1 MTSANNPENTSATPG
16 AEQAATEADQA
27 REASGA
33 TSTTGSVMEDSPAS
47 GGRFPVGTFQPAPKQ
62 ASFLRILLAQ
72 AKIESLLFLRHGE
85 QQLLSLIIPVGL
97 LVGMALVPVLPLE
110 DPVAAAFPMVLAVA
124 IMGAGFTGQAIAVA
138 FDRRY
143 GALKRIGAAGVPTSA
158 LIAGKIAAVL
168 VVVVVQVM
176 ILTVVAL
183 LLGWTPPGL
192 GLIIAA
198 IFVILGVA
206 CFTSLGLLLGGTLS
220 SEMVLALANTIWFV
234 LLGAVGYATIAADI
248 SARAQTLLQLI
259 PSVAL
264 AAGLRESFAGGVD
277 WFAIVVL
284 AAWAVG
290 GAIAARKFF
299 SFTIKGD

>member
-1 MTSANNPENTSATPG
+1 MTSANNRGMQNSHPAGTPSGQG
-16 AEQAATEADQA
+16 AGTPVGPVVET
-27 REASGA
+27 GA
-33 TSTTGSVMEDSPAS
+33 VMEDAPAT
-47 GGRFPVGTFQPAPKQ
+47 GGRFPVGTFEPAPKQ
-62 ASFLRILLAQ
+62 ASFVRMLLAQ
-72 AKIESLLFLRHGE
+72 TKIESLLFLRHGE

-97 LVGMALVPVLPLE
+97 LLGLALVPVVPLD
-110 DPVAAAFPMVLAVA
+110 DPVARAFPMVLAVA

-168 VVVVVQVM
+168 IVVAIQVL

-183 LLGWTPPGL
+183 LLGWSPPGL
-192 GLIIAA
+192 GLVIAV
-198 IFVILGVA
+198 IFLILGVG

-234 LLGAVGYATIAADI
+234 LLGAVGYSTVASDLGPQ
-248 SARAQTLLQLI
+248 AQTLLQLI

-264 AAGLRESFAGGVD
+264 AAGLEESFAGGVD

-284 AAWAVG
+284 AVWAIVG
-290 GAIAARKFF
+290 AVAARKLF

>member
-1 MTSANNPENTSATPG
+1 MTSANNLG
-16 AEQAATEADQA
+16 MQDGQAAGTP
-27 REASGA
+27 SGQGSG
-33 TSTTGSVMEDSPAS
+33 TSVEPVAETGAVMEDAPAT
-47 GGRFPVGTFQPAPKQ
+47 GGRFPVGTFEPAPKQ
-62 ASFLRILLAQ
+62 ASFVRMLLAQ
-72 AKIESLLFLRHGE
+72 TKIESLLFLRHGE

-97 LVGMALVPVLPLE
+97 LLGLALVPVVPLD
-110 DPVAAAFPMVLAVA
+110 DPVASAFPMVLAVA

-168 VVVVVQVM
+168 IVVAIQVL

-183 LLGWTPPGL
+183 LLGWSPPGL
-192 GLIIAA
+192 GLVIAA
-198 IFVILGVA
+198 IFLILGVG

-234 LLGAVGYATIAADI
+234 LLGAVGYSTVASDLGPQ
-248 SARAQTLLQLI
+248 AQTLLQLI

-264 AAGLRESFAGGVD
+264 AAGLEESFAGGVD

-284 AAWAVG
+284 AVWAIVG
-290 GAIAARKFF
+290 AVAARKLF

>member
-1 MTSANNPENTSATPG
+1 MTSTNNLGAQGGQPAGMPSGQGSGAP
-16 AEQAATEADQA
+16 AEQGTE
-27 REASGA
+27 
-33 TSTTGSVMEDSPAS
+33 TGSVMEDAPAT
-47 GGRFPVGTFQPAPKQ
+47 GGRFPVGTFEPAPKQ
-62 ASFLRILLAQ
+62 SSFVRMLLAQ
-72 AKIESLLFLRHGE
+72 TKIESLLFLRHGE

-97 LVGMALVPVLPLE
+97 LLGLALVPVVPLD
-110 DPVAAAFPMVLAVA
+110 DPVARAFPMVLAVA

-168 VVVVVQVM
+168 IVVAIQVL

-183 LLGWTPPGL
+183 LLGWSPPGL
-192 GLIIAA
+192 GLVIAV
-198 IFVILGVA
+198 IFLILGVG

-234 LLGAVGYATIAADI
+234 LLGAVGYSTVASDLGPQ
-248 SARAQTLLQLI
+248 AQTLLQLI

-264 AAGLRESFAGGVD
+264 AAGLEESFAGGVD
-277 WFAIVVL
+277 WFAIIVL
-284 AAWAVG
+284 AVWAIVG
-290 GAIAARKFF
+290 AVAARKLF

>member
-1 MTSANNPENTSATPG
+1 MTSANNRGKQGGQPAGTPSGQGSGTHVEPVAETG
-16 AEQAATEADQA
+16 A
-27 REASGA
+27 
-33 TSTTGSVMEDSPAS
+33 VMEDAPAT
-47 GGRFPVGTFQPAPKQ
+47 GGRFPIGTFEPAPKQ

-72 AKIESLLFLRHGE
+72 TKIESLLFLRHGE

-97 LVGMALVPVLPLE
+97 LLGLALVPVVPLD
-110 DPVAAAFPMVLAVA
+110 DPVASAFPMVLAVA

-143 GALKRIGAAGVPTSA
+143 GALKRIGAAGVPTPA

-168 VVVVVQVM
+168 IVVAIQVL

-183 LLGWTPPGL
+183 LLGWSPSGL
-192 GLIIAA
+192 GLAIAV
-198 IFVILGVA
+198 IFLILGVG

-234 LLGAVGYATIAADI
+234 LLGAVGYSTVASDPGAQ
-248 SARAQTLLQLI
+248 AQTLLQLI

-264 AAGLRESFAGGVD
+264 AAGLEESFAGGVD

-284 AAWAVG
+284 ALWAVG
-290 GAIAARKFF
+290 GALATRKLF

>member
-1 MTSANNPENTSATPG
+1 MTSANNRGMQNGHPAETPSDQGPGTPVETVAETG
-16 AEQAATEADQA
+16 A
-27 REASGA
+27 
-33 TSTTGSVMEDSPAS
+33 VMEEAPAT
-47 GGRFPVGTFQPAPKQ
+47 GGRFPVGTFEPAPKQ
-62 ASFLRILLAQ
+62 ASFVRMLLAQ
-72 AKIESLLFLRHGE
+72 TKIESLLFLRHGE

-97 LVGMALVPVLPLE
+97 LLGLALVPIVPLE
-110 DPVAAAFPMVLAVA
+110 DPVARAFPMVLAVA

-168 VVVVVQVM
+168 IVVAIQVL

-183 LLGWTPPGL
+183 LLGWSPPGL
-192 GLIIAA
+192 GLVIAV
-198 IFVILGVA
+198 IFLILGVG

-234 LLGAVGYATIAADI
+234 LLGAVGYSTVA
-248 SARAQTLLQLI
+248 SGLGPQAQTLLQLI

-264 AAGLRESFAGGVD
+264 AAGLEESFAGGVD

-290 GAIAARKFF
+290 GALAARKLFT
-299 SFTIKGD
+299 FTIKGD

>member
-1 MTSANNPENTSATPG
+1 MTSANNRGMQSTDPAGTPSSQAPGTPVEPVAETG
-16 AEQAATEADQA
+16 A
-27 REASGA
+27 
-33 TSTTGSVMEDSPAS
+33 VMEHAPAT
-47 GGRFPVGTFQPAPKQ
+47 GGRFPVGTFEPAPKQ
-62 ASFLRILLAQ
+62 SSFVRMLLAQ
-72 AKIESLLFLRHGE
+72 TKIESLLFLRHGE

-97 LVGMALVPVLPLE
+97 LLGLALVPVVPLD
-110 DPVAAAFPMVLAVA
+110 DPVARAFPMVLAVA

-168 VVVVVQVM
+168 IVVAIQVL

-183 LLGWTPPGL
+183 LLGWSPPGL
-192 GLIIAA
+192 GLVIAV
-198 IFVILGVA
+198 IFLILGVG

-234 LLGAVGYATIAADI
+234 LLGAVGYSTVASDLGPQ
-248 SARAQTLLQLI
+248 AQTLLQLI

-264 AAGLRESFAGGVD
+264 AAGLEESFAGGID

-284 AAWAVG
+284 ALWAVG
-290 GAIAARKFF
+290 GALAARKLF